1 MSADI
6 VTPEHRSKIMSMIKG
21 KNTKPEMLVRSVC
34 HEMGLRYRLHRK
46 DLPGKPDLVFPKHRL
61 CIFVHGCFWHRH
73 PGCKYAYTPKSRL
86 DFWLPKLARNVER
99 DLAAQQALQVLG
111 WRVAIVWECHTKDR
125 EFLRNEIRIALGSD
139 A

>member
-6 VTPEHRSKIMSMIKG
+6 VTAEHRSKIMSMIKG

-99 DLAAQQALQVLG
+99 DLAAQKALRALG
-111 WRVAIVWECHTKDR
+111 WRVVIVWECHTKDR

>member
-6 VTPEHRSKIMSMIKG
+6 VSPEHRSKIMSMIKS

-73 PGCKYAYTPKSRL
+73 SGCKYAYTPKSRV

-99 DLAAQQALQVLG
+99 DLAAQQALQALG

-125 EFLRNEIRIALGSD
+125 EFLRNEIRITLGSD

>member
-1 MSADI
+1 
-6 VTPEHRSKIMSMIKG
+6 MIKG
-21 KNTKPEMLVRSVC
+21 KDTKPEMAVRSVC

-46 DLPGKPDLVFPKHRL
+46 DLPGTPDLVFPKHQL

-86 DFWLPKLARNVER
+86 DFWLTKFTRNVQR
-99 DLAAQQALQVLG
+99 DLTVQEALQALG
-111 WRVAIVWECHTKDR
+111 WKVVIVWECHTKDR
-125 EFLRNEIRIALGSD
+125 EILRNEIRFALGLD